1 MQSTKYRISE
11 TVSRSVMGDL
21 SGIVLYSEYSG
32 RTAFLRGVGNLF
44 LQAGEIDLCKLL
56 FSESELGDALNTN
69 LSQANKIKQW
79 LLEYGFIEKTEN

>member
-1 MQSTKYRISE
+1 
-11 TVSRSVMGDL
+11 MGDL